1 MQLKKK
7 LIVKKKGGHIVIK
20 IDVDLVLETGS
31 RTLTFFFWLGLIIWN
46 LDFNFKRI
54 IVYITLVLFTCFYL
68 TNFFLLLK
76 FIINF
81 YKNLKI
87 FPPHVYLEAW
97 CWKNRILIP
106 WLTIYSKLGSIVY
119 FSNKYLLL
127 VAWIIQSHAIEE

>member
-68 TNFFLLLK
+68 TIFF
-76 FIINF
+76 FF
-81 YKNLKI
+81 
-87 FPPHVYLEAW
+87 F
-97 CWKNRILIP
+97 
-106 WLTIYSKLGSIVY
+106 
-119 FSNKYLLL
+119 
-127 VAWIIQSHAIEE
+127 